1 MSDTTK
7 ASDTK
12 SVQTRSRFSLDAW
25 AVTLA
30 LALAILVWS
39 GVIKHIP
46 W

>member
-1 MSDTTK
+1 MSEPTK
-7 ASDTK
+7 ANGANSPTA
-12 SVQTRSRFSLDAW
+12 RSRFSFDAW

-39 GVIKHIP
+39 GLIKHIP

>member
-1 MSDTTK
+1 MSEPTK
-7 ASDTK
+7 ANGVNSPTAP
-12 SVQTRSRFSLDAW
+12 SRFSLDAG

>member
-1 MSDTTK
+1 MSDAAKT
-7 ASDTK
+7 SDTK
-12 SVQTRSRFSLDAW
+12 SSKTRSRVSLDAW

-30 LALAILVWS
+30 LALALLVWS